1 MGYDRDHA
9 DPLQGKGQPSMLL
22 AIDTATRMAGL
33 ALYDPAAGRI
43 LGEETWYSN
52 ENHSVELMPRVAR
65 LMHTQSLAPAGLTGL
80 AVSLGPGSF
89 TGLRTGVSTAKG
101 LALALKVPLVGIP
114 TLEVTARPHM
124 SQRLPIWAILQAG
137 RGRICVAHYLR
148 QRGRWSRQGSYR
160 LTTVDALA
168 EQVDNK
174 AALFC
179 GEIDA
184 REAGL
189 LRQHM
194 GEEAVIVTPA
204 ASPRRAAYLAEIG
217 WEQLARGDHDDPI
230 TMSPIY
236 LHQDIPY
243 PIPANSNHD

>member
-1 MGYDRDHA
+1 
-9 DPLQGKGQPSMLL
+9 MLL

-33 ALYDPAAGRI
+33 ALYDPAVGRI

-65 LMHTQSLAPAGLTGL
+65 LMSTQGLAPARLTGL

-89 TGLRTGVSTAKG
+89 TGLRTGLSTAKG
-101 LALALKVPLVGIP
+101 LALALKVPLVGVP
-114 TLEVTARPHM
+114 TLDVTARPHM
-124 SQRLPIWAILQAG
+124 TQRLPIWAILQAG
-137 RGRICVAHYLR
+137 RGRICVAHYVR
-148 QRGRWSRQGSYR
+148 QRGHWRRQGAYL
-160 LTTVDALA
+160 LTTVEALGD
-168 EQVDNK
+168 QVEEK

-189 LRQHM
+189 IRELL
-194 GEEAVIVTPA
+194 GEEAVVVTPA

-217 WEQLARGDHDDPI
+217 WERLARGDSDNPV
-230 TMSPIY
+230 TLSPIY

-243 PIPANSNHD
+243 PIPMEIAPLPKEGADLH